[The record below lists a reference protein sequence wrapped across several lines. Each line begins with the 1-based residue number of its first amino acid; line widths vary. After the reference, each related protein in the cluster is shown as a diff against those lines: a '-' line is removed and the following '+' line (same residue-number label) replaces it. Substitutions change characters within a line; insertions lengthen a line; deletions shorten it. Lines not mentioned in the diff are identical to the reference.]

1 MLGDSSFGEKMM
13 IVGGLAL
20 GVILALMAILV
31 G

>member
-13 IVGGLAL
+13 IVAGLAL
-20 GVILALMAILV
+20 GVILASIAIFV